1 MYVKNLLGRN
11 DANSVL
17 KKVIQYFNCLLQ
29 KILET
34 SSNENRGQSFIRMVL
49 FFLLVLLG
57 SYNRMPRNKNF
68 V

>member
-11 DANSVL
+11 DAKSVL
-17 KKVIQYFNCLLQ
+17 KKVIQYFNCLRQ

-34 SSNENRGQSFIRMVL
+34 SSNENREQSFIRMVL